1 MKNTSFFKHIG
12 LGLLLA
18 SGFSTMAQKT
28 IVTDTKTDQTYANTT
43 QVFKS
48 EKATDS
54 QVLAE
59 IDGNFGIGDV
69 VRIAVAP
76 PPTKTVPP
84 PPPAAPKQTV
94 SSKNPTISVVA
105 TSIQQGTTTVNTPS
119 NAAPNMVKAAEP
131 QRVTTPTQQKR
142 TVVYIPLETKPN
154 VAKTAE
160 PQRVAT
166 PTNTTPNMVKT
177 VEPQVVTTTPIN
189 ESNLVNDNTERA
201 STQNNEKQIER
212 RSTKSERTSNSAKTR
227 SSGKSSR
234 KSSFSLFSNL
244 SFKSSKSSK
253 FKSGSKFGC
262 YRF

>member
-1 MKNTSFFKHIG
+1 MKNTSYFKHFSLSI
-12 LGLLLA
+12 LLA

-28 IVTDTKTDQTYANTT
+28 VVTDTKTDQTFANTT

-59 IDGNFGIGDV
+59 IEGNFGIGDV

-84 PPPAAPKQTV
+84 PPLAATKPTING
-94 SSKNPTISVVA
+94 KNPNIAV
-105 TSIQQGTTTVNTPS
+105 
-119 NAAPNMVKAAEP
+119 
-131 QRVTTPTQQKR
+131 VTTPTQQKR
-142 TVVYIPLETKPN
+142 TIVYIELDSKPN
-154 VAKTAE
+154 VVKTAE
-160 PQRVAT
+160 PQRVTTLTQQSTTAVNT
-166 PTNTTPNMVKT
+166 PTNATPNVVKT
-177 VEPQVVTTTPIN
+177 VETQGVTTPSVN
-189 ESNLVNDNTERA
+189 EVNLANENKERA
-201 STQNNEKQIER
+201 STQNNVKQIER
-212 RSTKSERTSNSAKTR
+212 RSTKSERTSSSAKAR
-227 SSGKSSR
+227 SSNKSSR

-253 FKSGSKFGC
+253 FKGGSKFGC